1 MKRNA
6 LISALILSLI
16 AALLYV
22 LTRYAGMAIAPQ
34 VSVAVRW
41 LAIVALCVFA
51 WTKRSLTTW
60 IIVGMV
66 VGAEIG
72 QDFPAF
78 AVSLRLL
85 SQIFLQMIKVII
97 APLLFATLVSG
108 IAGHAD
114 LKKVGR
120 MGIKAIVYF
129 EVVTTL
135 ALVIGLAAINISKAG
150 TGLQLPAAATAEKL
164 TAAKPTAAE
173 IILHVF
179 PENIAKSVAEN
190 QVLQIVVFSIIFGIA
205 LAMVREEKRRPMLIF
220 TESLAEVMFK
230 FTNIV
235 MLLAPFGVAGAI
247 AYTVAHTGF

>member
-6 LISALILSLI
+6 LITSLVLFLV

-22 LTRYAGMAIAPQ
+22 LTRYAGMQIVPQ
-34 VSVAVRW
+34 ISAAVRW
-41 LAIVALCVFA
+41 VAILALCVFA

-72 QDFPAF
+72 HDFPAF

-120 MGIKAIVYF
+120 MGI
-129 EVVTTL
+129 
-135 ALVIGLAAINISKAG
+135 
-150 TGLQLPAAATAEKL
+150 
-164 TAAKPTAAE
+164 
-173 IILHVF
+173 
-179 PENIAKSVAEN
+179 
-190 QVLQIVVFSIIFGIA
+190 
-205 LAMVREEKRRPMLIF
+205 
-220 TESLAEVMFK
+220 
-230 FTNIV
+230 
-235 MLLAPFGVAGAI
+235 
-247 AYTVAHTGF
+247 

>member
-1 MKRNA
+1 MKRKA
-6 LISALILSLI
+6 LITSLVFFFL
-16 AALLYV
+16 AALVYTLGAYGV
-22 LTRYAGMAIAPQ
+22 YQAAPT
-34 VSVAVRW
+34 VAATIRW
-41 LAIVALCVFA
+41 LAIAALCVFA

-179 PENIAKSVAEN
+179 PENIAKS
-190 QVLQIVVFSIIFGIA
+190 
-205 LAMVREEKRRPMLIF
+205 
-220 TESLAEVMFK
+220 
-230 FTNIV
+230 
-235 MLLAPFGVAGAI
+235 
-247 AYTVAHTGF
+247 